1 MNHDGLSLGR
11 STRTP
16 QLQDV
21 PKTLTGFGQFLIKG
35 FKRGEPVAVFVAV
48 GKLWTLSTV
57 PNKPGVH

>member
-21 PKTLTGFGQFLIKG
+21 PKTLTGFPEYIECLL
-35 FKRGEPVAVFVAV
+35 KRTLRYRYWTLQGRAV
-48 GKLWTLSTV
+48 G
-57 PNKPGVH
+57 